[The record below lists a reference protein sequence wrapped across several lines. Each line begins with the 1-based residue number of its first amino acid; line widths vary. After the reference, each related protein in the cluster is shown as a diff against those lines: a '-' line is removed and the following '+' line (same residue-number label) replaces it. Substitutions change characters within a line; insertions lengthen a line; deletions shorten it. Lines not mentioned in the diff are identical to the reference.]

1 MVARLL
7 GARLNAE
14 VVSVPSAATAEVEH
28 STHLGKRLQ
37 DAPTLPDRRSLL
49 PSSLVAPLVMPR
61 LERYA
66 TQTSGAARPVSLI
79 LSNFPRTNDQLTML
93 QRCALPVEPTILHL
107 MMSREDAEARLAA
120 RRVCATC
127 GEPMY
132 PLEAATGAS
141 PPPGGGGTLHAH
153 LVEDASAAMRRGP
166 LDRHSTS
173 PRRLARGSTPTT
185 ATPPPLW
192 SGCGRAVARCSR
204 CRRRRPTLA
213 PRGGRS
219 RPRAGWSPSVVACT
233 ALGPALCLNPSRD
246 QTKAH
251 EGARPHKQGAEVC
264 GWVFVG
270 LVFMCPSVAPRAPLS
285 RPHHIADAA
294 HTSRSPRTHARAD
307 GGPATASGGQR
318 DVRGARRVGIYPRR
332 GQEATQA

>member
-1 MVARLL
+1 MKRHVYAVLGRPGTEAAMVARLL

-37 DAPTLPDRRSLL
+37 DAANSAGPTPLPLL

-66 TQTSGAARPVSLI
+66 TQTSGAARPVPLI

-153 LVEDASAAMRRGP
+153 LVEDASDCDAPRPARSSLDEPEAARAR
-166 LDRHSTS
+166 LDAYDSHTTALVE
-173 PRRLARGSTPTT
+173 RLRARGSSVLEVPASTT
-185 ATPPPLW
+185 DFGATW
-192 SGCGRAVARCSR
+192 REVEAACGLE
-204 CRRRRPTLA
+204 PIEL
-213 PRGGRS
+213 
-219 RPRAGWSPSVVACT
+219 
-233 ALGPALCLNPSRD
+233 
-246 QTKAH
+246 
-251 EGARPHKQGAEVC
+251 
-264 GWVFVG
+264 
-270 LVFMCPSVAPRAPLS
+270 
-285 RPHHIADAA
+285 
-294 HTSRSPRTHARAD
+294 
-307 GGPATASGGQR
+307 
-318 DVRGARRVGIYPRR
+318 
-332 GQEATQA
+332 